1 MHAEAEDMPEH
12 LKSKKQEGPWR
23 LVAIMGVG
31 TAIVWGAITLFG
43 KGFIDNANSIK
54 DGQGLPHD
62 IGLTRTAPKGEGERT
77 ESVKQKRYYQ
87 PPRVQSVDEVV
98 IRDSN
103 EKEEGGTA
111 DQEKQNTFN
120 DRNYRPTGAVNV
132 VSFNQ
137 EAYEHSTRVAPIQ
150 KQQKIVVI
158 GKQNRTED
166 WVCSYSGGEGSIG
179 KRDCKARFQLENRNS
194 GR

>member
-1 MHAEAEDMPEH
+1 MHADTEDMPEH

-54 DGQGLPHD
+54 DGQGLTPD

-77 ESVKQKRYYQ
+77 ESVRQEGYYQ
-87 PPRVQSVDEVV
+87 QPRVQGVDEVV
-98 IRDSN
+98 IRDNN
-103 EKEEGGTA
+103 EGEEGGTP
-111 DQEKQNTFN
+111 DQRKQTTFN

-137 EAYEHSTRVAPIQ
+137 EAYEDSTRVAPIQ
-150 KQQKIVVI
+150 KQKKIVVI

-166 WVCSYSGGEGSIG
+166 WVCSYSGGEGSIR
-179 KRDCKARFQLENRNS
+179 KRDCKARFQLENRNN

>member
-1 MHAEAEDMPEH
+1 MHTETEDMQEH

-23 LVAIMGVG
+23 LIAMMGVG

-54 DGQGLPHD
+54 EGQGLRPD
-62 IGLTRTAPKGEGERT
+62 IGLGRTAPKGEGEST
-77 ESVKQKRYYQ
+77 ESVRQEHYYQ
-87 PPRVQSVDEVV
+87 PRRVQGVDEVV
-98 IRDSN
+98 IRDNNGS
-103 EKEEGGTA
+103 EEGGTP
-111 DQEKQNTFN
+111 DQRKQTTFN
-120 DRNYRPTGAVNV
+120 DRNYKPKGAVNV

-137 EAYEHSTRVAPIQ
+137 EEFEHSTRVAPIQ

-179 KRDCKARFQLENRNS
+179 KRDCKARFQLENRNN